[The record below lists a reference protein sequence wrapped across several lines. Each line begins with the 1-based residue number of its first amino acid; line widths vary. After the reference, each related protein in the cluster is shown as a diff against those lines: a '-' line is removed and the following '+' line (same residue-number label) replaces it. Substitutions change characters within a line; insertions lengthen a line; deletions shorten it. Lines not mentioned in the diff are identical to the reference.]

1 MLNLKEIF
9 VKKIMIYLC
18 AAMLLSFGVPVQT
31 YAAEEF
37 KVTEL
42 TGTGTIIAESL
53 NVRSGPSKDY
63 SAVGKA
69 KMNETYTVT
78 GQADTGWYR
87 IDYKGSVG
95 YVADEYVTV
104 VFEEREASEGAEE
117 PKKEEEGPGQGK
129 PSLFELADHRM
140 LITGSVV
147 GVVILIILVC
157 IGVTVKKMLAG
168 DDDDDE
174 YDDEDEDDEYDEEE
188 DEEYDEE
195 AEEDEPYVEEELT
208 VKRTVAAR
216 NVKKEPVH
224 EKERRIVRGQ
234 AVHPK
239 NSQASPVPVKKKPP
253 LQAGKTVQEERNS
266 SYKPLIEP
274 QYEQPHAE
282 EQQEEDYR
290 LFIDPRYFEDESPY
304 VSEEPAAK
312 REQTDEEL
320 AEAMRKL
327 DELQKEIE
335 RIKEKKSTT

>member
-31 YAAEEF
+31 YAVEEF
-37 KVTEL
+37 EVTEL
-42 TGTGTIIAESL
+42 TGTGTITAESL

-69 KMNETYTVT
+69 KKNETYTVT

-95 YVADEYVTV
+95 FVADEYVTV
-104 VFEEREASEGAEE
+104 VLEEGEASEGAEE
-117 PKKEEEGPGQGK
+117 PKAEEEGPGQGK
-129 PSLFELADHRM
+129 PSLFELADNRM
-140 LITGSVV
+140 LVTGAVV

-168 DDDDDE
+168 DDDEEDE
-174 YDDEDEDDEYDEEE
+174 YDDEDEDEEYDEE

-195 AEEDEPYVEEELT
+195 SEEDEPYVEEELT
-208 VKRTVAAR
+208 VKRTMAAR
-216 NVKKEPVH
+216 NVKKEPVQ
-224 EKERRIVRGQ
+224 ERERRIVREQ
-234 AVHPK
+234 TVHPK
-239 NSQASPVPVKKKPP
+239 NSQAGPGPVKKKPP
-253 LQAGKTVQEERNS
+253 LQAGKAVQAERSS

-335 RIKEKKSTT
+335 RIKEKKTTT

>member
-42 TGTGTIIAESL
+42 TGTGTITAESL

-69 KMNETYTVT
+69 KKNETYTVT

-95 YVADEYVTV
+95 YVAGEYVTV
-104 VFEEREASEGAEE
+104 VFEEGEASEGEEE
-117 PKKEEEGPGQGK
+117 PKVEEEGPGQGK

-168 DDDDDE
+168 DDDEDDE
-174 YDDEDEDDEYDEEE
+174 YDDEDDEYDEEE
-188 DEEYDEE
+188 IEEYDEE
-195 AEEDEPYVEEELT
+195 TEEDEPYVEEELT
-208 VKRTVAAR
+208 GKRTM
-216 NVKKEPVH
+216 
-224 EKERRIVRGQ
+224 
-234 AVHPK
+234 
-239 NSQASPVPVKKKPP
+239 
-253 LQAGKTVQEERNS
+253 AGKTVPEERNS
-266 SYKPLIEP
+266 SYKPLTGP

>member
-9 VKKIMIYLC
+9 VKKLMIYLC

-31 YAAEEF
+31 YAVEEF

-42 TGTGTIIAESL
+42 TGTGTITAESL

-69 KMNETYTVT
+69 KKNETYTVT

-87 IDYKGSVG
+87 IDYKGAAG

-104 VFEEREASEGAEE
+104 VFEEGEASAGEEE
-117 PKKEEEGPGQGK
+117 PKAEEEGPGQGK

-168 DDDDDE
+168 DDDEDEE
-174 YDDEDEDDEYDEEE
+174 YDDEEE
-188 DEEYDEE
+188 DEEYD
-195 AEEDEPYVEEELT
+195 EEDEPYVEEELT
-208 VKRTVAAR
+208 GKRTMA
-216 NVKKEPVH
+216 
-224 EKERRIVRGQ
+224 G
-234 AVHPK
+234 
-239 NSQASPVPVKKKPP
+239 PVPVKKKPP

-304 VSEEPAAK
+304 VTEEPAAQ

>member
-18 AAMLLSFGVPVQT
+18 AVMLLSFGVPVQT
-31 YAAEEF
+31 YAAEDFE
-37 KVTEL
+37 VTEL
-42 TGTGTIIAESL
+42 TGIGTITAESL

-69 KMNETYTVT
+69 KKNETYTVT

-95 YVADEYVTV
+95 YVAGEYVTV
-104 VFEEREASEGAEE
+104 VFEEGEASEGEEE
-117 PKKEEEGPGQGK
+117 PKVEEEGPGQGK
-129 PSLFELADHRM
+129 PSLFELANHRM

-147 GVVILIILVC
+147 GVVILVILVC

-168 DDDDDE
+168 DDDEDDE
-174 YDDEDEDDEYDEEE
+174 YDDEDDEYDEED

-208 VKRTVAAR
+208 GKRTMAAR

-239 NSQASPVPVKKKPP
+239 NSQAGPVPVKKKPP
-253 LQAGKTVQEERNS
+253 LQAGKTVPAERSS

-274 QYEQPHAE
+274 QYEQPDAE
-282 EQQEEDYR
+282 KQQEEDYR

>member
-9 VKKIMIYLC
+9 VKKLMIFLC
-18 AAMLLSFGVPVQT
+18 AVMLLSFGVSVQA
-31 YAAEEF
+31 YAEEEY
-37 KVTEL
+37 KVTQL
-42 TGTGTIIAESL
+42 SGTGTIIAESL

-69 KMNETYTVT
+69 KKNETYTVT

-117 PKKEEEGPGQGK
+117 PKEEEEGPGQGK
-129 PSLFELADHRM
+129 PSLFELADNRM
-140 LITGSVV
+140 LVTGAVV

-168 DDDDDE
+168 DDDEDDVYDDEDE
-174 YDDEDEDDEYDEEE
+174 YDDEEDEYDEES
-188 DEEYDEE
+188 
-195 AEEDEPYVEEELT
+195 EEDEPYVEEELT
-208 VKRTVAAR
+208 VKRTMAGR
-216 NVKKEPVH
+216 NVKKEPVQ
-224 EKERRIVRGQ
+224 ERERRIARQQSG
-234 AVHPK
+234 HPMS
-239 NSQASPVPVKKKPP
+239 SQAGPAPVKKKPP
-253 LQAGKTVQEERNS
+253 LQAGKTVQAERSS

-274 QYEQPHAE
+274 QYEQPDTE

-335 RIKEKKSTT
+335 RIKEKKTTT